1 MINFISNYQQDN
13 IMKRVFL
20 LVCTIFTGGFIYGQ
34 ILLQNIDNAHT
45 GKIISL
51 DADATGSL
59 FISGGEDN
67 RSHLWD
73 ANLSQK
79 IKSFSDSEGFPAV
92 LYSDNSRRF
101 ITSSFS
107 GKVIVWDADTKKPLL
122 LLKGN
127 TSDILSL
134 ALNPANNNIAGGG
147 KDGKIIVWD
156 QTGKIL
162 INLIGHDSEVKEVSY
177 NAQGTKLITASSSEV
192 RIWDGSNFNP
202 LGTIKPG
209 SKSVRAINISFNLDK
224 AAIVTGERNVEI
236 WDIEKQTRDYDL
248 PAAGHDIQS
257 VEFSPDDQYIAL
269 GGKDGSLSIVNL
281 TSRETTKEIDDAHEA
296 CLAELKF
303 TADGSK
309 LITGGDDGKIK
320 IWNLGGLGIQASL
333 AYQRSQSLYAQ
344 RTQPQNQEEKQYR
357 GDMLKGLGVAYS
369 AADFQFGNYYALI
382 IGIDNYSGPWPPLK
396 NAVSDAK
403 AIDLTLRSKYKFDYI
418 KELYNEQATR
428 LNIIKELEWLVEN
441 VKPTDNLLIYYSGH
455 GEFNQAL
462 NKGYWVPV
470 DAKAASTSYYISN
483 SDIQTFLGGIKS
495 KHTLLIADA
504 CFSGDIFRGNTV
516 SIPFEESDK
525 YYAKVNSINS
535 RKALTS
541 GGVEPVLDGGREG
554 HSVFAY
560 YLLKALDSNSRQYYD
575 ASQLF
580 DNIKIPVINNSDQ
593 SPQFNAIKNAGD
605 EGGQFIFLKK

>member
-1 MINFISNYQQDN
+1 
-13 IMKRVFL
+13 MKRIFIL
-20 LVCTIFTGGFIYGQ
+20 ICTLFSAGLQYGQ
-34 ILLQNIDNAHT
+34 VLTQNIENAHT
-45 GKIISL
+45 GQVISL

-59 FISGGEDN
+59 VLSGGIDN

-79 IKSFSDSEGFPAV
+79 VKSFSDSEGYPAV

-101 ITSSFS
+101 VTSSLS
-107 GKVIVWDADTKKPLL
+107 GKVIVWDADSKKPLL

-134 ALNPANNNIAGGG
+134 ALNPINNNIAGGG

-156 QTGKIL
+156 QSGKIL
-162 INLIGHDSEVKEVSY
+162 INLIGHDSEIIAVSY
-177 NAQGTKLITASSSEV
+177 NFDGTKLISASSSEV
-192 RIWDGSNFNP
+192 KVWDGSNFNP
-202 LGTIKPG
+202 AGTIRPE
-209 SKSVRAINISFNLDK
+209 SKSVKAVSVSCNLDK
-224 AAIVTGERNVEI
+224 VAVVTGDRTVEVWNADSRI
-236 WDIEKQTRDYDL
+236 KESNL
-248 PAAGHDIQS
+248 PGSNHDILAA
-257 VEFSPDDQYIAL
+257 EFSPDDKYIAL
-269 GGKDGSLSIVNL
+269 GGRDGSLSIVRL
-281 TSRETTKEIDDAHEA
+281 STGETAKEITDAHEA
-296 CLAELKF
+296 SLAELKF
-303 TADGSK
+303 TSDGSK
-309 LITGGDDGKIK
+309 LITGGYDGRIK
-320 IWNLGGLGIQASL
+320 IWNLGSLGVQASL
-333 AYQRSQSLYAQ
+333 SFQRSTNLYAQ
-344 RTQPQNQEEKQYR
+344 NAPQSPEERQYR

-369 AADFQFGNYYALI
+369 SGDLQFGNYFALI
-382 IGIDNYSGPWPPLK
+382 IGIDNYTGQWTPLQ

-403 AIDLTLRSKYKFDYI
+403 AINMILRSKYKFDNI
-418 KELYNEQATR
+418 KELYDDQATR
-428 LNIIKELEWLVEN
+428 QNIIRELEWLVEN
-441 VKPTDNLLIYYSGH
+441 VKPSDNLLIYYSGH

-470 DAKAASTSYYISN
+470 DARAVSTSYYISN

-495 KHTLLIADA
+495 KHTLLISDA

-516 SIPFEESDK
+516 SVPFEESEK
-525 YYAKVNSINS
+525 YYVRVNSISS

-560 YLLKALDSNSRQYYD
+560 YLLKALDTNTKQYFD

-593 SPQFNAIKNAGD
+593 APQFNAIKNAGD

>member
-1 MINFISNYQQDN
+1 
-13 IMKRVFL
+13 MKRIFI
-20 LVCTIFTGGFIYGQ
+20 LVCTLFSAGLLYGQ
-34 ILLQNIDNAHT
+34 VLMQNIDNAHT

-59 FISGGEDN
+59 VISGGVDN

-73 ANLSQK
+73 ASLSQK
-79 IKSFSDSEGFPAV
+79 VKSFSDTEGYPAV
-92 LYSDNSRRF
+92 LYSDNGRRF
-101 ITSSFS
+101 ITSNLS

-147 KDGKIIVWD
+147 KDGRIIVWD
-156 QTGKIL
+156 QSGKML
-162 INLIGHDSEVKEVSY
+162 INLIGHESEIKTISY
-177 NAQGTKLITASSSEV
+177 NSQGTKLISASATEV
-192 RIWDGSNFNP
+192 KIWDGSNFNP
-202 LGTIKPG
+202 IGTLRPD
-209 SKSVRAINISFNLDK
+209 SKSVRAISVSCNLDK
-224 AAIVTGERNVEI
+224 VAIVTGDRNVEV
-236 WDIEKQTRDYDL
+236 WDAEKKSKEISLPQTSRD
-248 PAAGHDIQS
+248 IVS
-257 VEFSPDDQYIAL
+257 VEFSPDDQYLAV
-269 GGKDGSLSIVNL
+269 GGRDGSLSIVNL
-281 TSRETTKEIDDAHEA
+281 LTKEITKEITDAHEA
-296 CLAELKF
+296 SLAEMKF

-309 LITGGDDGKIK
+309 LITGGDDGRIK
-320 IWNLGGLGIQASL
+320 VWNLGSLGVQASL
-333 AYQRSQSLYAQ
+333 AYQRSQNLYAQ
-344 RTQPQNQEEKQYR
+344 NQPQTQEEKQYR

-369 AADFQFGNYYALI
+369 SSDLQFGNYYALI
-382 IGIDNYSGPWPPLK
+382 IGIDNYTGQWASLK

-403 AIDLTLRSKYKFDYI
+403 AINLILRGKYKFDYI

-428 LNIIKELEWLVEN
+428 QNIIRELEWLVEN

-495 KHTLLIADA
+495 KHTLLISDA

-516 SIPFEESDK
+516 SVPFEESEK
-525 YYAKVNSINS
+525 YYARVNSISS

-560 YLLKALDSNSRQYYD
+560 YLLKALDSNAKQYYD

-580 DNIKIPVINNSDQ
+580 DNIKIPVINNSEQ
-593 SPQFNAIKNAGD
+593 APQFNAIKNAGD